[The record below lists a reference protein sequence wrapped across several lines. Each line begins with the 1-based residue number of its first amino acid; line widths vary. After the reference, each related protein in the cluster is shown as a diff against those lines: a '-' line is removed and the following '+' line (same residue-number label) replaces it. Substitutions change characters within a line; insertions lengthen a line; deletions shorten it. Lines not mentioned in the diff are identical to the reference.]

1 MKSPLTLNDLDE
13 KIKSKVYTQD
23 YSPRAV
29 IDGVKIL
36 ELKPMSGEDSDFSEL
51 MRLTPDGES
60 EQFPGFTVRQINRST
75 QIAGSIKAWHLHLL
89 QDEVW
94 YVPDES
100 RLLTALWD
108 VRADSPTKGITMRI
122 PMGAG
127 SRRLVFIP
135 HGVAHGSAN
144 LTSKTGAIF
153 YFMNSQ
159 FDIKNPD
166 EHRIP
171 WDSLGKEFWDPQRD

>member
-1 MKSPLTLNDLDE
+1 MNPLKLD
-13 KIKSKVYTQD
+13 KIDPSVRQKVYTQN
-23 YSPRAV
+23 YIPKET
-29 IDGVKIL
+29 INGVKIVQL
-36 ELKPMSGEDSDFSEL
+36 SEIAGEDSDFSEL
-51 MRLTPDGES
+51 LRINAQGEC
-60 EQFPGFTVRQINRST
+60 EDFPGFHIAQINRST
-75 QIAGSIKAWHLHLL
+75 QLPNSIKAWHLHLS

-108 VRADSPTKGITMRI
+108 IRADSPTKGMTMRI

-127 SRRLVFIP
+127 SRKMVLIP

-144 LTSKTGAIF
+144 FSAELGIII

-159 FDIKNPD
+159 FNIKNPD

-171 WDSLGKEFWDPQRD
+171 WDARGADFWQPQRD